1 MNPPPELTQIVE
13 SLVIASE
20 DAMDSARIAES
31 IAKAV
36 EMRQSDLD
44 EGESLPEEWER
55 LSRFTAEDV
64 DQAVATLNERYA
76 AAGHAIAIVMR
87 PRGWKIMTRPELA
100 DFLTVLYPERR
111 TRRLSA
117 PALETLSIIAYRQPV
132 TKAEIESVRGVSVDG
147 MMQKLLDL
155 ELVRI
160 EGRAE
165 LPGRPLLYVTTGK
178 FLEHFNLRDTN
189 ELPNIQELSR
199 VSLPS
204 AEEVHTDSFP
214 AGGQTDSGT
223 TEPAPEQAP
232 EAQIE
237 ARIEAG
243 SEGEIEA
250 ETTAEDHIETNSDP
264 GTENDESDS
273 ADEPP
278 AREDT

>member
-20 DAMDSARIAES
+20 DAMDSARIAET

-36 EMRQSDLD
+36 DMRRADLD
-44 EGESLPEEWER
+44 EEESLPDEWER

-87 PRGWKIMTRPELA
+87 PRGWKVMTRPEFA

-111 TRRLSA
+111 TRRLSS

-178 FLEHFNLRDTN
+178 FLEHFNLRDTS

-204 AEEVHTDSFP
+204 AEEVHADQNIP
-214 AGGQTDSGT
+214 GGQAGDGN
-223 TEPAPEQAP
+223 A
-232 EAQIE
+232 EAQPDTK
-237 ARIEAG
+237 
-243 SEGEIEA
+243 A
-250 ETTAEDHIETNSDP
+250 ETNAEAVPDTAPAN
-264 GTENDESDS
+264 
-273 ADEPP
+273 EPRAEEP
-278 AREDT
+278 T